1 MKLATALSVVA
12 YATALSGSSA
22 ATVVPYSGNVF
33 VSQGAGFQKI
43 AGSTRVRSGDAVM
56 VSPDGLAQLHL
67 DDGSVVT
74 VSPGQVVSVPAKA
87 AAAAGRSLP
96 PPAGTGEP
104 GTAAPAAR
112 TSPLLPVSGTAAGRA
127 AIPSVQGAGTTMT
140 GRAAVVSP

>member
-33 VSQGAGFQKI
+33 VSQGAGFQQI
-43 AGSTRVRSGDAVM
+43 TASTRVRSGDAVM

-87 AAAAGRSLP
+87 AAAGRSSP

-104 GTAAPAAR
+104 GAAAPAAR
-112 TSPLLPVSGTAAGRA
+112 TSPLLPVSGAAAGRA
-127 AIPSVQGAGTTMT
+127 AISSVQGAGTAMT